1 MILLPLSKSCHQLL
15 VIYGGRNDRI
25 YEHTGG
31 VAMNDICI
39 YNINLNQWETLA
51 TFGQIPLGRWK
62 HCMIPMV
69 SREHSDGIMIFGGVN
84 LH

>member
-1 MILLPLSKSCHQLL
+1 M
-15 VIYGGRNDRI
+15 IYGGRNDRI

-39 YNINLNQWETLA
+39 FNINLNQWETLA
-51 TFGQIPLGRWK
+51 IFGQLPLGRWK
-62 HCMIPMV
+62 HSMIAMNQ
-69 SREHSDGIMIFGGVN
+69 RDEAEGIMIFGGVN